1 MHTRTAPNH
10 QSRPL
15 RWLQIVCVATVLGL
29 STAGC
34 ALLNPFAGR
43 TDPRDH
49 PAHPLTDDQAIAQVV
64 EPAKQID
71 NAAGLDGVSGGASFA
86 SCNDQGDPPYQGRVE
101 MSFLIHGDPDV
112 YFQTVANAMA
122 ATGWNRG
129 DLPGQHSFGTT
140 LNKDGVVANIGF
152 IPSDH
157 AYGQILLYG
166 ECRNM
171 TDHHNDGSKTNGSD
185 ITTQLPQH

>member
-1 MHTRTAPNH
+1 MHTSTAPIH
-10 QSRPL
+10 QSRTL
-15 RWLQIVCVATVLGL
+15 RSLQIVCVATVLGL

-34 ALLNPFAGR
+34 ALLNPLAWR

-71 NAAGLDGVSGGASFA
+71 NAAGLDGVSGGVSLT

-101 MSFLIHGDPDV
+101 MSFLIHGDPDA

-157 AYGQILLYG
+157 AYSQILLYG
-166 ECRNM
+166 QCRNM
-171 TDHHNDGSKTNGSD
+171 TDHHNDRKAGGTD
-185 ITTQLPQH
+185 ITSQLPQH